1 MKVRKGFNHDQGRN
15 QEVVAAGV
23 RAVKTAAQTA
33 LAAMG
38 TTVVSITALDWPQIA
53 ALAATAAVASVLT
66 SIVGVPE
73 VEEGTSPLSKQQ

>member
-1 MKVRKGFNHDQGRN
+1 MTKESIKKWLI
-15 QEVVAAGV
+15 AACV

-38 TTVVSITALDWPQIA
+38 TTFVAITQLDWPQIA

-73 VEEGTSPLSKQQ
+73 VEEGASPLSKRQ

>member
-1 MKVRKGFNHDQGRN
+1 M
-15 QEVVAAGV
+15 
-23 RAVKTAAQTA
+23 KTAAQTA

-73 VEEGTSPLSKQQ
+73 VEEGASPLSKQQ

>member
-1 MKVRKGFNHDQGRN
+1 MTKDGIKKWC
-15 QEVVAAGV
+15 VAAGV

-38 TTVVSITALDWPQIA
+38 TTVVSITSLDWPQIT
-53 ALAATAAVASVLT
+53 ALAATAAVASILT

-73 VEEGTSPLSKQQ
+73 VDEGASPLSKPQQ

>member
-1 MKVRKGFNHDQGRN
+1 MTKEGIKNWCI
-15 QEVVAAGV
+15 AAGV

-38 TTVVSITALDWPQIA
+38 TTVVAITQLDWPQIA

>member
-1 MKVRKGFNHDQGRN
+1 MTKDGIKKWCF
-15 QEVVAAGV
+15 AAGV

>member
-1 MKVRKGFNHDQGRN
+1 MTKDGIKKWF
-15 QEVVAAGV
+15 VAAGV
-23 RAVKTAAQTA
+23 RAVKTAAQT
-33 LAAMG
+33 
-38 TTVVSITALDWPQIA
+38 

>member
-1 MKVRKGFNHDQGRN
+1 MTKDGIKKWF
-15 QEVVAAGV
+15 VAAGV
-23 RAVKTAAQTA
+23 RAVKTAAQ
-33 LAAMG
+33 
-38 TTVVSITALDWPQIA
+38 TALDWPQIA

>member
-1 MKVRKGFNHDQGRN
+1 MTKDGIKKWLI
-15 QEVVAAGV
+15 AAGV

-38 TTVVSITALDWPQIA
+38 TTVVSITVLDWPQIA

-73 VEEGTSPLSKQQ
+73 VEEGASPLSKQQ

>member
-1 MKVRKGFNHDQGRN
+1 MTKDGIKKWF
-15 QEVVAAGV
+15 VAAGV

-33 LAAMG
+33 LAARG

>member
-1 MKVRKGFNHDQGRN
+1 MSEESIKKWLI
-15 QEVVAAGV
+15 AAAV

-38 TTVVSITALDWPQIA
+38 TTMVAITALDWPQIA
-53 ALAATAAVASVLT
+53 ALSATAAVASVLT

-73 VEEGTSPLSKQQ
+73 VEEGASPLSKQQ

>member
-1 MKVRKGFNHDQGRN
+1 MTKDGIKKWCI
-15 QEVVAAGV
+15 AAAV
-23 RAVKTAAQTA
+23 RAVKTAAQTS

-38 TTVVSITALDWPQIA
+38 TTVVAITALDWPQIA

>member
-1 MKVRKGFNHDQGRN
+1 MTKDGIKKWLI
-15 QEVVAAGV
+15 AAGV
-23 RAVKTAAQTA
+23 RAVKTAAQTD

-73 VEEGTSPLSKQQ
+73 VEEGASPLSKQQ